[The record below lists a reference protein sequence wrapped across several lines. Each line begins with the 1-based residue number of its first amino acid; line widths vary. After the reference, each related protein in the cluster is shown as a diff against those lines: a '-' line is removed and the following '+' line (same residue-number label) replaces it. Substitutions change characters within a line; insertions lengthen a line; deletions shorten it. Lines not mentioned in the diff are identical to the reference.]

1 MNEAATAGRKAA
13 LTVMVRYSVLSELLV
28 NLHKQ
33 KKTEEGWYV
42 VKGQKGE
49 NKGRPMEPNQSL
61 RFR

>member
-33 KKTEEGWYV
+33 KKTEEG
-42 VKGQKGE
+42 
-49 NKGRPMEPNQSL
+49 
-61 RFR
+61 